1 MFSGAASFAF
11 GTPSFF
17 HSPKCFKNAFTTIIS
32 ILPAICIIWS
42 MEAIAF
48 SVYPCTSSFRKGSMR
63 LRYSQL
69 ISRFKTSSEVSSFS
83 GTESEVTVSLKK
95 IMFGQVRQKVHQ
107 YCIIH
112 AVALNKL
119 TTSGVAIKRTGVTA
133 WEIVLAYLLFKYS
146 FKCSNHILILSEG
159 DDMKNI
165 Y

>member
-17 HSPKCFKNAFTTIIS
+17 HSPKCFKNAFATIIS

-69 ISRFKTSSEVSSFS
+69 ISRFKTSPEESSFS
-83 GTESEVTVSLKK
+83 GTESEVTVSLRK
-95 IMFGQVRQKVHQ
+95 IMFGQVRQKLHQ
-107 YCIIH
+107 YCIIR
-112 AVALNKL
+112 AVAFKL
-119 TTSGVAIKRTGVTA
+119 TTSGKAIKRTGVTA
-133 WEIVLAYLLFKYS
+133 WEEIVFAYLLFQYS
-146 FKCSNHILILSEG
+146 FKCSN
-159 DDMKNI
+159 MQ
-165 Y
+165 